1 MTYAIHRD
9 DGTTVET
16 VAANLDGRQYS
27 DTGVIAGTT
36 YTYQVAA
43 LVQGGEATRSA
54 RVSARLEML
63 ARSVV
68 ALKLMPDSIGE
79 NGGVST
85 VTASVDRAS
94 SAMTT
99 VTVSAMAVDP
109 AVSNDFM
116 LSTNKTLTI
125 PEGQTDSTGTVT
137 VRAMNNTVD
146 SPNKTVTVSATA
158 DNMQEVRPPA
168 AVTLAIVDDDT
179 APAVTLLLTPDSIG
193 ENSAVTTVTATLDR
207 ASSAVTTVTVSAT
220 AVDPAVSND
229 FMLSTNRT
237 LTIPAD
243 QTDSTGT
250 VTITG
255 KNNTADSPDKTVRV
269 SGAARNTQGVTGNPP
284 PLTLTITDDDPA
296 PEVTLKLM
304 PDSISE
310 NRGVSTV
317 TATLDRASGTVTTV
331 TVSATALSPAVAGDF
346 ALSPNMTLTITA
358 GQTTSTGTVTLTA
371 NNNDADTPDNT
382 VRVSGAARNSH
393 GVTDPADVTLT
404 ITDDDDPPT
413 VTLQLMPTSIDENG
427 GSATVTARLNRTSSE
442 TTTVTVSA
450 TALSPAV
457 ADDFTLSTNKTL
469 TITAGQT
476 TSTGTVTLTAN
487 NNDADTPDNTVR
499 VSGTVTNSAG
509 VTAPSDVTLT
519 IIDEDDP
526 PMVTLELIPASIEES
541 GGSTTVTARL
551 NRTSSETT
559 TVTVSATAVSPAVS
573 RDFRLS
579 SNKTL
584 TITAGQST
592 STGTVTLTA
601 NNNGADTPDNT
612 VRVSG
617 TARNRHGATNP
628 DDEELTII
636 DDDDP
641 PMVTLELMPT
651 SINENGGSATVTARL
666 DRESSE
672 TTTVTIS
679 ATALFPAVAGD
690 FALSMNTTL
699 TITAGQTTSTGTV
712 TITANDNDADTPDNT
727 VRASGAAANTHG
739 VTDPDDEDLTITD
752 DDDPPTVM
760 LRLSR
765 TSIGENNE
773 STTVTARLDRE
784 SSETTTVTVSA
795 TAVSPA
801 VADDFTLSTNKTL
814 TITAGQTTSTGTVTL
829 TANNNI
835 VDTPNKTVRVSGTAS
850 NSHGVTV
857 PDDEELTITDDDDA
871 PELTLAVRPSSI
883 SESGGS
889 ATVTIE
895 ITNGAAFAENQRI
908 PLAFAGTASKRTDY
922 TVALEQLT
930 LTAGENSVAT
940 TVTAMDDAIDD
951 DAETIL
957 VTARHGGGMIGTE
970 RSITITDD
978 DASPVIVTGSPI
990 LVAENETAVATLT
1003 ASDADR
1009 PAQDLTWRI
1018 TGGADRNRFRL
1029 TAAGVLTF
1037 ASAQDYEAPGDS
1049 DRNGHYEVA
1058 LEVSDGF
1065 NPVES
1070 VFTVRLQDVDD
1081 TAPMLSS
1088 ASVNGATL
1096 TLTYGETLDP
1106 NSRPAASDFTVSGGD
1121 SARTV
1126 SNVAVSGR
1134 AVMLTL
1140 NPALNHG
1147 ETGIRVSYRPGAN
1160 PIQDAAGNDVARLSN
1175 EPVTNNTGDTTA
1187 PTVSRVE
1194 ITSRPGPDG
1203 TYAEEDVIE
1212 VTVTFSETVV
1222 VIGTPQLRLNVGGVN
1237 RTANYRT
1244 GTGAALRF
1252 AYPVADGESD
1262 DDGVSIEANSLTGT
1276 IRDGADNNA
1285 LLIHDGLA
1293 ADAGHKVDGVKPVL
1307 AANGGAVV
1315 NGATLAL
1322 TYGEVLDGSSTPL
1335 TAAFTVNV
1343 ENIERRVS
1351 RVAVS
1356 GSTVTLTLEPEVG
1369 VGQGVRITY
1378 RVPGANPIQDIA
1390 GNAAGALTN
1399 RAVENDTRDTTAPA
1413 VSRVSITSNPGP
1425 DGIYAEEDVIEVT
1438 LTFSETVVV
1447 DTTNGTPSLALAVG
1461 RPSKPA
1467 QYIPGTASVTQTF
1480 NYTVADSDIDTD
1492 GVSIAAG
1499 RIALN
1504 GGDD

>member
-1 MTYAIHRD
+1 MVSGSSNVGGLAGTANGSVIGSYVTGTVTGTGEDVGGLAGASWGSLVVASYAAVEVTGGNNVGGLIGENDAAVTASYATGWVAGDDNVGGLVGSNGITITASYATGPVTGQSNVGGLVGRNTRSFSSTGTVTASYWDTSTSGQTTGSGRTTAQLQAPTSYSGIYQTWNVDLDSDSVSDNPWDFGTAAHYPALAVDFDGNGEATWQEFGHQLRSGPVLTAIAGPAQVALSWTPVDVSVWTSAPRVTYAIHRD

-85 VTASVDRAS
+85 VTASLDRAS

-125 PEGQTDSTGTVT
+125 PAGQTDSTGTVT

-158 DNMQEVRPPA
+158 DNMQGVRPPA

-237 LTIPAD
+237 LTIPAG

-331 TVSATALSPAVAGDF
+331 TVSAMAVDPAISNDFMLSGNRILTIPAGQTDSTGTVTITANNNDVDAPHKTVTVSATADNSQGVAGNPSEVTLTIVDDDAAPAVTLKLTPGSIGENRGVSTVTASLDRASSAVTTVTVSAMAVATAVSDDF
-346 ALSPNMTLTITA
+346 MLSTNKTLTITA
-358 GQTTSTGTVTLTA
+358 GQTTSTGTVTIAA
-371 NNNDADTPDNT
+371 NDNTVDTPSKT
-382 VRVSGAARNSH
+382 VRVSGTATNSA
-393 GVTDPADVTLT
+393 GVTGPSDVTLT
-404 ITDDDDPPT
+404 IIDEDDPPT
-413 VTLQLMPTSIDENG
+413 VTLELMPASIDENG
-427 GSATVTARLNRTSSE
+427 GSTTVTARLNRTSSE

-450 TALSPAV
+450 MAVSPAV
-457 ADDFTLSTNKTL
+457 SRDFRLSSNKTL

-499 VSGTVTNSAG
+499 VSGT
-509 VTAPSDVTLT
+509 
-519 IIDEDDP
+519 
-526 PMVTLELIPASIEES
+526 
-541 GGSTTVTARL
+541 
-551 NRTSSETT
+551 
-559 TVTVSATAVSPAVS
+559 
-573 RDFRLS
+573 
-579 SNKTL
+579 
-584 TITAGQST
+584 
-592 STGTVTLTA
+592 
-601 NNNGADTPDNT
+601 
-612 VRVSG
+612 
-617 TARNRHGATNP
+617 ARNRHGVTNP
-628 DDEELTII
+628 DDEELTIT

-641 PMVTLELMPT
+641 PTVMLRLSRT
-651 SINENGGSATVTARL
+651 SINENGGSATVRARL
-666 DRESSE
+666 DRTSSE

-679 ATALFPAVAGD
+679 ATALSPAVAGD
-690 FALSMNTTL
+690 FALSENKTL

-712 TITANDNDADTPDNT
+712 TLTANNNDADTPDNT
-727 VRASGAAANTHG
+727 VRVSGTADNSHG

-765 TSIGENNE
+765 TSIGENSG
-773 STTVTARLDRE
+773 STTVTARLDRK

-801 VADDFTLSTNKTL
+801 VADDFTLSANKTL
-814 TITAGQTTSTGTVTL
+814 TITAGQTTSTGTVTI

-850 NSHGVTV
+850 NSHGVTD
-857 PDDEELTITDDDDA
+857 PDDVTLTITDDDAA
-871 PELTLAVRPSSI
+871 PELTLTVRPSSI
-883 SESGGS
+883 AESGGS

-908 PLAFAGTASKRTDY
+908 PLAFAGTAAKGTDY
-922 TVALEQLT
+922 TVALERLT
-930 LTAGENSVAT
+930 LTAGQSSVET
-940 TVTAMDDAIDD
+940 TVTAVDDAIDD

-957 VTARHGGGMIGTE
+957 VTARHGGGTIGAE
-970 RSITITDD
+970 RTITIADD

-990 LVAENETAVATLT
+990 LVDENETAVATLAAT
-1003 ASDADR
+1003 DADR
-1009 PAQDLTWRI
+1009 PAEDLTWRI
-1018 TGGADRNRFRL
+1018 TGGADRSRFRL
-1029 TAAGVLTF
+1029 TADGVLTF
-1037 ASAQDYEAPGDS
+1037 AAAEDYEAPGDS
-1049 DRNGHYEVA
+1049 DRNGDYEVTV
-1058 LEVSDGF
+1058 EVSDGA
-1065 NPVES
+1065 NPVEA
-1070 VFTVRLQDVDD
+1070 VFTIRLRGRGRYR
-1081 TAPMLSS
+1081 A
-1088 ASVNGATL
+1088 GAFL
-1096 TLTYGETLDP
+1096 GVGERGLAD
-1106 NSRPAASDFTVSGGD
+1106 ADLWGG
-1121 SARTV
+1121 A
-1126 SNVAVSGR
+1126 GR
-1134 AVMLTL
+1134 
-1140 NPALNHG
+1140 G
-1147 ETGIRVSYRPGAN
+1147 FETGG
-1160 PIQDAAGNDVARLSN
+1160 
-1175 EPVTNNTGDTTA
+1175 
-1187 PTVSRVE
+1187 
-1194 ITSRPGPDG
+1194 
-1203 TYAEEDVIE
+1203 
-1212 VTVTFSETVV
+1212 
-1222 VIGTPQLRLNVGGVN
+1222 
-1237 RTANYRT
+1237 
-1244 GTGAALRF
+1244 
-1252 AYPVADGESD
+1252 
-1262 DDGVSIEANSLTGT
+1262 
-1276 IRDGADNNA
+1276 
-1285 LLIHDGLA
+1285 
-1293 ADAGHKVDGVKPVL
+1293 K
-1307 AANGGAVV
+1307 
-1315 NGATLAL
+1315 
-1322 TYGEVLDGSSTPL
+1322 
-1335 TAAFTVNV
+1335 
-1343 ENIERRVS
+1343 
-1351 RVAVS
+1351 
-1356 GSTVTLTLEPEVG
+1356 
-1369 VGQGVRITY
+1369 
-1378 RVPGANPIQDIA
+1378 
-1390 GNAAGALTN
+1390 
-1399 RAVENDTRDTTAPA
+1399 
-1413 VSRVSITSNPGP
+1413 
-1425 DGIYAEEDVIEVT
+1425 
-1438 LTFSETVVV
+1438 
-1447 DTTNGTPSLALAVG
+1447 
-1461 RPSKPA
+1461 
-1467 QYIPGTASVTQTF
+1467 
-1480 NYTVADSDIDTD
+1480 
-1492 GVSIAAG
+1492 
-1499 RIALN
+1499 
-1504 GGDD
+1504 